1 MFSCILDTPFFEGI
15 KDVDEDF
22 VLPMFKEKRL
32 RKGQVLFDQG
42 DLAAEMYIVKSGSL
56 QIYREDEG
64 RVIVLGHQFPGQT
77 IGELEAVH
85 ENKERLASVSALE
98 KTILWKIEQRD
109 LDRLL
114 EVHPLLLRRM
124 FYVVSDRLSQADR
137 KIEYLAFLDSRVRVA
152 NLLLD
157 LVANFGKP
165 VEDGIKIEWRITHQY
180 FAHMIGT
187 GREAVTR
194 ALMELR
200 QEGLIRTDEDRKTV
214 VLDPERLRKQ
224 AGGETESTETRRWHS
239 RHKYDT

>member
-1 MFSCILDTPFFEGI
+1 MFSSILDTPFFEGI
-15 KDVDEDF
+15 KDVNEDF

-32 RKGQVLFDQG
+32 RKEQVLFDQG

-64 RVIVLGHQFPGQT
+64 RVIVLGHQFPGQM

-98 KTILWKIEQRD
+98 KTVLWKIEQKD
-109 LDRLL
+109 LDKLL
-114 EVHPLLLRRM
+114 DLYPVLLRRM

-137 KIEYLAFLDSRVRVA
+137 KIEYLAFLDSRVRVS

-157 LVANFGKP
+157 LLANFGIP

-180 FAHMIGT
+180 FSQMIGT

-194 ALMELR
+194 ALLELR
-200 QEGLIRTDEDRKTV
+200 QEGLIRTEARKIV
-214 VLDPERLRKQ
+214 VLDLERLRKQ
-224 AGGETESTETRRWHS
+224 AGGEAEPTETRRWHS
-239 RHKYDT
+239 QHKYDT